1 MSSGSTSPR
10 ILYITAFWPRQVAT
24 RGAEVRARNV
34 LRALEQVGNVEV
46 VMLCDERT
54 KGDLISESGSEFKV
68 AHAFDLKPQRNSGF
82 IGKLR
87 WTFDPRIQYPH
98 GLGVG
103 EDAMRPLFR
112 SLNAFDGQLL
122 PALFRGGLVFAVAW
136 YCWRR
141 GWIGGGDVKLLT
153 ACVLLVP
160 PASVP
165 ELMLSTAT
173 AGGLLAVCYLAL
185 ARLLRGNVTSLSAGP
200 GPAGPGSAGPGSA
213 GSGQVG
219 SVRRHNLLRR
229 VWRAEQRR
237 IHRRLSLPYSCA
249 ITAGVLLTLYVP
261 LG

>member
-1 MSSGSTSPR
+1 MRRSEGNNIQAGSRTTVTDPTMLHSMVLFAAAMALLFAAAHDVAVRTVPN
-10 ILYITAFWPRQVAT
+10 QVSLI
-24 RGAEVRARNV
+24 V
-34 LRALEQVGNVEV
+34 AL
-46 VMLCDERT
+46 
-54 KGDLISESGSEFKV
+54 S
-68 AHAFDLKPQRNSGF
+68 
-82 IGKLR
+82 
-87 WTFDPRIQYPH
+87 
-98 GLGVG
+98 GLG
-103 EDAMRPLFR
+103 
-112 SLNAFDGQLL
+112 LNAFDGQLL

-173 AGGLLAVCYLAL
+173 AGGLLALCYLAL
-185 ARLLRGNVTSLSAGP
+185 ARLLRGNVTSLS
-200 GPAGPGSAGPGSA
+200 AGPGSAGPGSA